1 ARAESGAPEGGG
13 APERARGGG
22 GKSTTFGR
30 ASPTTDTCGAP
41 AAAKSRKKMH
51 PPMDADNRK
60 IESPVPPRQESGI
73 RKLGCVATHHE
84 SGAVLAT
91 AVKRPRDIAAASRS
105 SGATGRIAWRPVS
118 PGSWIPDWDG
128 RG

>member
-1 ARAESGAPEGGG
+1 AR
-13 APERARGGG
+13 RRGGG
-22 GKSTTFGR
+22 GENAHLCARGTAHPSPGAR
-30 ASPTTDTCGAP
+30 AAPT
-41 AAAKSRKKMH
+41 KKTKKTH

-105 SGATGRIAWRPVS
+105 SGATGQIAWRPAS